1 MDTLGQLLID
11 NGFNF
16 KEVTPCGICSEIE
29 DLIKFK
35 LPEDYRYYLEN
46 FEPFDD
52 FVGNE
57 FLRLLDSDALMDYNL
72 NYGIFESMPDV
83 IGIGNNGSSEF
94 IAIEFLEGNKYRIV
108 LSPLIDL
115 DKEYNI
121 AIGSSFTYFIQRLAN
136 GERWFK

>member
-1 MDTLGQLLID
+1 MDTLTQLLID
-11 NGFNF
+11 SGFNL
-16 KEVTPCGICSEIE
+16 KDTTPCTICAEIE
-29 DLIKFK
+29 DLVKFK

-46 FEPFDD
+46 FEAFDD
-52 FVGNE
+52 IIGNE
-57 FLRLLDSDALMDYNL
+57 FLRLLDLDALMDYNL
-72 NYGIFESMPDV
+72 NYGIFESMPGI

-94 IAIEFLEGNKYRIV
+94 IGVEFLEDNKHRIV

-121 AIGSSFTYFIQRLAN
+121 AVGSSFTDFIQRLAN